1 MTINVNITRLKL
13 PLEEKKQYFYESSNM
28 GEIIKDVNIDEE
40 VFPQPQRD
48 VEFTNISVIIEDM
61 KKG

>member
-13 PLEEKKQYFYESSNM
+13 PLEEKEQYFQESANM

-40 VFPQPQRD
+40 VFPQPKRD

>member
-1 MTINVNITRLKL
+1 MTINVNTTRLKL
-13 PLEEKKQYFYESSNM
+13 PLEEKEQYFHESSNM